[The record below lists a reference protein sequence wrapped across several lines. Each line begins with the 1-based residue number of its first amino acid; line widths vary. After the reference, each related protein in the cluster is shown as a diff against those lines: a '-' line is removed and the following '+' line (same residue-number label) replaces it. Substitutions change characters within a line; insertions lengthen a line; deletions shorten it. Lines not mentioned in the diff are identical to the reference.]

1 MTYEQEQVDAA
12 GPPHRRDLDVRVYG
26 HNLAVLRTQSAR
38 VLDAVAQVHGVAA
51 PRVKLPALQ
60 PTLEVRVRLADAQ
73 RYGLRPGDVRRASA
87 TLLSGLLVG
96 NLYENN
102 EIFDV
107 VVWGTPNTRRNVQSV
122 RNLLLDTPGGG
133 HVRLD
138 KVATVRIS
146 PQPTVITHDEIS
158 RHLDV
163 TADIQGASK
172 SAVDQAV
179 TARLEAMHFP
189 LEYHAEV
196 LAADTANAGTRI
208 PFPLVL
214 IAVLVGAFLVLQ
226 AATRSWR
233 LATVLMV
240 AVPLGAAG
248 GVLAGLFAGDV
259 TTAGGLAGLFLV
271 LAFTVRNC
279 LQLVAGLQSAQPEPG
294 AEARATVAGV
304 TRERLTPMLTTA
316 VAIAVAV
323 LPFTVLGARAGFE
336 ILHSFGLVVLGGL
349 VTSLLLTVLV
359 VPAAYLRLLRPAED
373 DPTDV
378 IPPSAV
384 S

>member
-1 MTYEQEQVDAA
+1 
-12 GPPHRRDLDVRVYG
+12 
-26 HNLAVLRTQSAR
+26 VLRAQAAR
-38 VLDAVAQVHGVAA
+38 VTAAVAHVPGVVA
-51 PRVKLPALQ
+51 PSVKLPTME
-60 PTLEVRVRLADAQ
+60 PTVEIRVRLADAE

-107 VVWGTPNTRRNVQSV
+107 VVWGTPSTRRNVQSV

-133 HVRLD
+133 QVPLD
-138 KVATVRIS
+138 EVATVRIV

-163 TADIQGASK
+163 TADIHGASG

-179 TARLEAMHFP
+179 SARLEAMRFP

-196 LAADTANAGTRI
+196 MPADTSDTGTKI
-208 PFPLVL
+208 PLPFVL
-214 IAVLVGAFLVLQ
+214 IAVLLGAFLILQ

-233 LATVLMV
+233 LAVMLLVTI
-240 AVPLGAAG
+240 PFGAAG
-248 GVLAGLFAGDV
+248 GVLAGLFTGSV

-279 LQLVAGLQSAQPEPG
+279 LQLVGNLQAARSRPGSAT
-294 AEARATVAGV
+294 AAAVADV
-304 TRERLTPMLTTA
+304 TRERLTPMLTSA

-323 LPFTVLGARAGFE
+323 LPFTVLGPLAGFE

-349 VTSLLLTVLV
+349 VSSLLLTVLV
-359 VPAAYLRLLRPAED
+359 VPAAYLRLAPTAET
-373 DPTDV
+373 DPIDT
-378 IPPSAV
+378 IAPTAGA
-384 S
+384 